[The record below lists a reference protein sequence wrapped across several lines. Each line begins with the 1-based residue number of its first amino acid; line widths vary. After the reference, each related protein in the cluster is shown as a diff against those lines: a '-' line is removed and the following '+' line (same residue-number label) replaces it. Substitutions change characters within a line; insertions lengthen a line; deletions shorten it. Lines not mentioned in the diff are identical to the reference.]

1 MFVYVSSIITT
12 RQYFI
17 FQEKRGE
24 NSDWHYTGITI
35 QQVTSLSRSSGIQRF
50 PLSSQGQTN
59 ITFQVFRIVSFPR
72 LRITHLLLVLSEQ
85 RSEQLI
91 VYIFTFAIYKFSS
104 VAITIIILFFLF
116 CFVFSTFQFVIRL
129 YKQQNF
135 DDSLWRNFDVD
146 DNSFTSRR

>member
-17 FQEKRGE
+17 FQEKYGE

-59 ITFQVFRIVSFPR
+59 ITFQVFTYCQFP
-72 LRITHLLLVLSEQ
+72 TSP
-85 RSEQLI
+85 
-91 VYIFTFAIYKFSS
+91 Y
-104 VAITIIILFFLF
+104 
-116 CFVFSTFQFVIRL
+116 
-129 YKQQNF
+129 
-135 DDSLWRNFDVD
+135 
-146 DNSFTSRR
+146 NSFAACLIRTTKRTTYCLHIHVRYLQIQFCSNHNYYTFFSFLLCIQHISICYKTLQTAKL